1 MTFMKPNARR
11 LVWLAVLTALLA
23 SCTAQPVTN
32 PDQPTPDLALV
43 RTEAAQT
50 VVAEITLDAV
60 QNPSAT
66 PTQEPPTPTN
76 TIPAASSTPTAFSTL
91 TPLPTATK
99 VVSSGGV
106 AYPTI
111 TPTYYTDRAQF
122 VTQSPASYAVFSPG
136 ADFDLRWT
144 IKNVGARDWN
154 TSFYYTYISGVEG
167 SDASFYYLPGNV
179 AINDSVELVVDM
191 VAPTDPGNYRT
202 TWSLINDDAVTL
214 MTMTFIFTV
223 Q

>member
-1 MTFMKPNARR
+1 
-11 LVWLAVLTALLA
+11 
-23 SCTAQPVTN
+23 
-32 PDQPTPDLALV
+32 
-43 RTEAAQT
+43 
-50 VVAEITLDAV
+50 
-60 QNPSAT
+60 
-66 PTQEPPTPTN
+66 
-76 TIPAASSTPTAFSTL
+76 
-91 TPLPTATK
+91 
-99 VVSSGGV
+99 
-106 AYPTI
+106 
-111 TPTYYTDRAQF
+111 
-122 VTQSPASYAVFSPG
+122 
-136 ADFDLRWT
+136 LRWT